1 MTELPTSTK
10 RLVDALKAQH
20 NPKLAAT
27 IKRAERN
34 EFHDYL
40 SESAT
45 PCVDL
50 VMTLQ
55 KLGFRSLA
63 IRARNGEFDAT
74 REEADA
80 WAKSD
85 EGRLTF
91 AELTGGLFIPE
102 EPES

>member
-1 MTELPTSTK
+1 MQELPTSTK

-20 NPKLAAT
+20 NPKLAAI

-34 EFHDYL
+34 DFHDFL

-55 KLGFRSLA
+55 KLGFRALA
-63 IRARNGEFDAT
+63 TRARNGEFDAT

-80 WAKSD
+80 WARSD

-91 AELTGGLFIPE
+91 AELTGGLDVPE
-102 EPES
+102 N